1 MKVVCISKEVTG
13 GGLTF
18 GEKYDVIERGRNPKY
33 TKFYVDSFLLINDNG
48 IEMWYDKS
56 PMLIEILP
64 LSEDL
69 IKFIGKPLSGLT
81 YGKWYEML
89 DKERDYEYFH
99 LIDDNNKFV
108 GISKRNYLGGAP
120 NFVKVSKDEIRDNK
134 IEYILK

>member
-69 IKFIGKPLSGLT
+69 IKFIGV
-81 YGKWYEML
+81 Y
-89 DKERDYEYFH
+89 
-99 LIDDNNKFV
+99 DNQF
-108 GISKRNYLGGAP
+108 
-120 NFVKVSKDEIRDNK
+120 
-134 IEYILK
+134 